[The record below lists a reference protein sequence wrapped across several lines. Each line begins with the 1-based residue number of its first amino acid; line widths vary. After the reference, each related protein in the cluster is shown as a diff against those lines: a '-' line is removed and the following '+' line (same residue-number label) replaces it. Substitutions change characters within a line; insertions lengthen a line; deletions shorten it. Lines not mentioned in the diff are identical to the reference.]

1 MPFLRYVR
9 DHRGNENTY
18 LVHTFRRFGK
28 THPEVLYWFR
38 TPPHVQLGREA
49 LDNDTMKAI
58 QENFPYVRFDWPK
71 ILERKPL
78 PTNAKTDDG
87 SRPQR
92 RQKTRTE
99 SKRGRRKK
107 TTGKETVSA
116 ARNEKS
122 IDDEALGHESPVSE
136 NRSLDSVRREDVS
149 TETISQ
155 DVPSGVDQKTSSS
168 RKSSERGRRRNN
180 WDRRSNSS
188 KKVDPSNEIVKKT
201 ELKEA
206 AENSAM
212 DARLLPNNTELLGNT
227 AKALS
232 PSSESSKD
240 AQAVVPNEKTK
251 PSS

>member
-1 MPFLRYVR
+1 M
-9 DHRGNENTY
+9 
-18 LVHTFRRFGK
+18 
-28 THPEVLYWFR
+28 
-38 TPPHVQLGREA
+38 
-49 LDNDTMKAI
+49 
-58 QENFPYVRFDWPK
+58 
-71 ILERKPL
+71 
-78 PTNAKTDDG
+78 
-87 SRPQR
+87 
-92 RQKTRTE
+92 
-99 SKRGRRKK
+99 
-107 TTGKETVSA
+107 
-116 ARNEKS
+116 
-122 IDDEALGHESPVSE
+122 GHESPVSE

-149 TETISQ
+149 TEAISQ